1 MRLFSCEQFPQLSI
15 FSLHFKQLL
24 RISFMPLHEILHPLV
39 GQVGIG
45 LLAGVVTQLCH
56 LNRKAG
62 VGFFQ
67 LLIQFKLSRA
77 ILASLNQKVL
87 GDQNLLVDAVN
98 LADTIFRGGSFHQII
113 PFIAC
118 DSRLCVGVPQPCDPI
133 VAAMGVR

>member
-1 MRLFSCEQFPQLSI
+1 MRLFF
-15 FSLHFKQLL
+15 L
-24 RISFMPLHEILHPLV
+24 RAVPAALYIQPALQAAFADRFMPLHEILHPLV

-98 LADTIFRGGSFHQII
+98 LADTIFRGGSFHQTI

-118 DSRLCVGVPQPCDPI
+118 DSRLCVGVPQPCGLI
-133 VAAMGVR
+133 VAAIGVR